1 MKAIVP
7 SVGLLFLSAVVAV
20 GIGTAETPDV
30 AVQVT
35 SVSVERVADAVTV
48 RIRTSGQAKYQS
60 SLIDSPNRLVI
71 DLPGPRHL
79 EQTNGSTRIPIP
91 WHISR
96 RRGRQLARV
105 VFELRSSSSMHRR
118 DAEGLLIFSSRP
130 PRRRPRSPPRS
141 RARRCEDPLAAEV
154 AEAASPAWRRP
165 LEARAADP

>member
-71 DLPGPRHL
+71 DLPGATYAWSKTTLNSDTEPVR
-79 EQTNGSTRIPIP
+79 QIRGSQ
-91 WHISR
+91 WKGSV
-96 RRGRQLARV
+96 ARV
-105 VFELRSSSSMHRR
+105 VVEL
-118 DAEGLLIFSSRP
+118 
-130 PRRRPRSPPRS
+130 
-141 RARRCEDPLAAEV
+141 
-154 AEAASPAWRRP
+154 
-165 LEARAADP
+165 